1 MSQFTVY
8 ENQNKDSNGTYPYFV
23 DVQNELLISL
33 NSRMVVPVTPIH
45 LMGNITI
52 SKLCPKIM
60 INKIEF
66 ILLTHQM
73 TNIPTTALNNPILKA
88 ENLRDEIVAAIDLL
102 ITGI

>member
-8 ENQNKDSNGTYPYFV
+8 ENQNKNSNDTYPYFV

-33 NSRMVVPVTPIH
+33 NSRMVIPVTPIQ
-45 LMGNITI
+45 LMANITI

-73 TNIPTTALNNPILKA
+73 TNIPTTALNNPIMEA